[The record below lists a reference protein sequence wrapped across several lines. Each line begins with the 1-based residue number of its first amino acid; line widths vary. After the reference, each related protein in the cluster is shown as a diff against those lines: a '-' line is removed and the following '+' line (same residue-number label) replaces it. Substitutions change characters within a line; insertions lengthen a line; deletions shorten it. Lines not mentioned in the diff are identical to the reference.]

1 MHGKQLVSA
10 LKVGSLAVMAS
21 LSLSLGLA
29 RPALASPVMDF
40 RSEDL
45 LSVTDGL
52 KDDLHLNSNQ
62 QTLWRQLE
70 TKSRAIITEQE
81 RRQHEIQSNMA
92 KGLNNPAIDLRQL
105 SAAIDAESALSTQ
118 DGRQLRELWLTMND
132 ALDDQ
137 QRQTTRAFLAD
148 RLQRVD
154 VTSCDHSSV
163 VPKDKSSGKGHG
175 KGMGGGSGGGMGG
188 MGGGNSAQGTGM

>member
-10 LKVGSLAVMAS
+10 LTVSSLIVMAS
-21 LSLSLGLA
+21 LSLGLA
-29 RPALASPVMDF
+29 TPALASPVMDF

-45 LSVTDGL
+45 LSVADGV
-52 KDDLHLNSNQ
+52 KDDLHLSPNQ

-70 TKSRAIITEQE
+70 SKSKVIISDREK
-81 RRQHEIQSNMA
+81 RQHDIQANMA
-92 KGLNNPAIDLRQL
+92 NGLNNPAIDLRQL
-105 SAAIDAESALSTQ
+105 SAAIDAESALSLQ

-154 VTSCDHSSV
+154 SASCDRSSV

-175 KGMGGGSGGGMGG
+175 NGMGG
-188 MGGGNSAQGTGM
+188 MGGGGSPMGGGS

>member
-1 MHGKQLVSA
+1 MQGKPLSST
-10 LKVGSLAVMAS
+10 LKLASLAVMAA

-40 RSEDL
+40 RTEDL
-45 LSVTDGL
+45 LSVADGL
-52 KDDLHLNSNQ
+52 KDDLHLNPNQ

-70 TKSRAIITEQE
+70 GKSRTIIGE
-81 RRQHEIQSNMA
+81 RQKRQQLIQANMA
-92 KGLNNPAIDLRQL
+92 NGLNNPALDLRQL
-105 SAAIDAESALSTQ
+105 SAAIDAESAQSLQ

-137 QRQTTRAFLAD
+137 QRQTARAFLAD

-154 VTSCDHSSV
+154 VASCDRSSV

-175 KGMGGGSGGGMGG
+175 KGMGGMGGGGMGG
-188 MGGGNSAQGTGM
+188 GSSSMGNGL